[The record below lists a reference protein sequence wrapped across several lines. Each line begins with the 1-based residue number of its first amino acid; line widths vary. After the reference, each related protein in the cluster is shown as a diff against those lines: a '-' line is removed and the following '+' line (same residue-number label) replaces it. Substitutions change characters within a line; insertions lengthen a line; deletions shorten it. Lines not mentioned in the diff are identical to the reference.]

1 MRALFAAALATG
13 LAACTLAAPVAPS
26 AQAGVL
32 ELFIRPHATNFP
44 ECHDHRVLATI
55 VDRFNDAER
64 RTWHRHLFMEEVRG
78 GHERFKRTGPRHG
91 AHPVRRDHGGLQHG
105 RQIPRRYCTATA
117 LLTNH
122 DPRPTIKERLEDKLA
137 KVKEKIGSLERDAIA
152 VHGYGGRH
160 VGKGDAPAHPRHFR
174 RRVLYLIEAGQGF
187 AGTHHKVFFCID
199 GLDPW
204 RVYDGHCRVLTR
216 AN

>member
-1 MRALFAAALATG
+1 MRALLAALA
-13 LAACTLAAPVAPS
+13 LSFAAFVPAAP

-44 ECHDHRVLATI
+44 KCHDRRVLHTI

-64 RTWHRHLFMEEVRG
+64 RTWHRGLYMEEVRG
-78 GHERFKRTGPRHG
+78 PHERFVRKGPRAG

-117 LLTNH
+117 LLTNT
-122 DPRPTIKERLEDKLA
+122 DPRPSLKDKLA
-137 KVKEKIGSLERDAIA
+137 KLHRPKNDAVA
-152 VHGYGGRH
+152 VHGYGG
-160 VGKGDAPAHPRHFR
+160 GHPPTQERHFR
-174 RRVLYLIEAGQGF
+174 RKVLYLIEAGQGF

>member
-1 MRALFAAALATG
+1 MRALLAALALGVSLTALPQPASAG
-13 LAACTLAAPVAPS
+13 L
-26 AQAGVL
+26 L
-32 ELFIRPHATNFP
+32 ELFIRPHVTNFP
-44 ECHDHRVLATI
+44 ECHDPRVLHTI

-64 RTWHRHLFMEEVRG
+64 RTWHRHLFMEEVRSTR
-78 GHERFKRTGPRHG
+78 ERFRRTGPRPG

-105 RQIPRRYCTATA
+105 RQIPRRYCTGTA
-117 LLTNH
+117 LLTNT

-137 KVKEKIGSLERDAIA
+137 KVKRKLGKLHDDAIS

-160 VGKGDAPAHPRHFR
+160 PVPAERHFR
-174 RRVLYLIEAGQGF
+174 REVLYLIEAGQGF